1 MITKTRKQGNSIM
14 LTVPKDFNV
23 PNGVE
28 VEAKLVEN
36 DIIAEGYDK
45 DEILVEFKNR
55 KNKMHSSFRD
65 IAEDTLTNSKVMTKE
80 ELATEIGL

>member
-1 MITKTRKQGNSIM
+1 S
-14 LTVPKDFNV
+14 
-23 PNGVE
+23 
-28 VEAKLVEN
+28 